1 MTATSSIP
9 EAAMATATEMPCLA
23 DGSIN
28 LQEVLR
34 RLAESVVN
42 EVMRAEADQLCGA
55 TGNSRN
61 GYRERML
68 ATCVGT
74 LTPGLPKLR
83 SDSFFPEDVLGRYQH
98 VDRTAVAVVAEM

>member
-1 MTATSSIP
+1 
-9 EAAMATATEMPCLA
+9 
-23 DGSIN
+23 
-28 LQEVLR
+28 
-34 RLAESVVN
+34 
-42 EVMRAEADQLCGA
+42 
-55 TGNSRN
+55 
-61 GYRERML
+61 ML

>member
-1 MTATSSIP
+1 MTAMSSIA
-9 EAAMATATEMPCLA
+9 EATISAATGMPRFE

-42 EVMRAEADQLCGA
+42 EVMSAEADQLCEA

-61 GYRERML
+61 GYRER
-68 ATCVGT
+68 T
-74 LTPGLPKLR
+74 LTTCEGLRQTIDWYVANEAWWRPAK
-83 SDSFFPEDVLGRYQH
+83 EATEARYRAQGL
-98 VDRTAVAVVAEM
+98 